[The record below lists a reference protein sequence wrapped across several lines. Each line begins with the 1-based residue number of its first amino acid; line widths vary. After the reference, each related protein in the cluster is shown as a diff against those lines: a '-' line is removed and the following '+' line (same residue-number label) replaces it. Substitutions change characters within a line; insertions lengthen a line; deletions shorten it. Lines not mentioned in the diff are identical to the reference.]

1 MVVLAAE
8 HQVQVVAVQVLSVRQ
23 PQRLALVVQV
33 FLLVSLVLRLLVQVV
48 VVVLPLLV
56 ALVVAVLVVRKQARL
71 EQPIQVEAVVLQAQP
86 TTQLLVLVVRVSSF
100 SVISHQTH
108 PQQVFLLAVEL

>member
-8 HQVQVVAVQVLSVRQ
+8 HQVQVVVVQVLSVRQ

-48 VVVLPLLV
+48 AVVPPLLV
-56 ALVVAVLVVRKQARL
+56 ALAVAVLVVRKQVRL
-71 EQPIQVEAVVLQAQP
+71 EQSILVEAVVLRDQP
-86 TTQLLVLVVRVSSF
+86 TTQLRVRV
-100 SVISHQTH
+100 V
-108 PQQVFLLAVEL
+108 QVL